1 MTKSQKIAILGSTGS
16 IGIQTLEVIEQHPDL
31 FEVEVLTA
39 NKNANLL
46 IQQAL
51 KYEPNAVV
59 IADENKYQEVQDAL
73 SKHHI
78 KVFCGSHSI
87 EDIVSMESI
96 DTVVMAL
103 VGYSGLRPTYN
114 AMKHNK
120 KVALANKE
128 VLVVGG
134 ALIMELINTTKSS
147 IYPIDS
153 EHSAIFQCLVGESFD
168 TIEKL
173 ILTASGGPFR
183 TFSLNELENV
193 SPEQAL
199 KHPNWSMGAKVSID
213 SASMMNKGMEVIE
226 AHWLFGIPVDKIEVM
241 VHPESIVHSMV
252 QFTDGSVKAQLGIP
266 DMKLPIQ
273 YALSYPQRV
282 YLKEDRLDLFKQG
295 SLHFEKPDLDKFRNL
310 RIAFDAIRMGG
321 IIPCVM
327 NAANEI
333 AVEAFLQKRLKF
345 TQIPIIIEH
354 CIHQVTNISNPE
366 LDDYFIM
373 DKETRI
379 KANNLINKTI

>member
-1 MTKSQKIAILGSTGS
+1 MTKTQKLAILGSTGS
-16 IGIQTLEVIEQHPDL
+16 IGIQTLEVVDQHPEL
-31 FEVEVLTA
+31 FEIEILTA
-39 NKNANLL
+39 NQNADLL

-51 KYEPNAVV
+51 KYQPNAVV
-59 IADENKYQEVQDAL
+59 IADENKYQQVQDAL

-78 KVFCGSHSI
+78 KVFAGQKSL
-87 EDIVSMESI
+87 EDIVTMESI

-103 VGYSGLRPTYN
+103 VGYSGLKPTYN
-114 AMKHNK
+114 AMLTNK

-128 VLVVGG
+128 VLVAGG
-134 ALIMELINTTKSS
+134 ELIMNLINTTKSS

-153 EHSAIFQCLVGESFD
+153 EHSAIFQCLVGESFN

-183 TFSLNELENV
+183 TFTKDQLENV
-193 SPEQAL
+193 STEQAL
-199 KHPNWSMGAKVSID
+199 KHPNWSMGAKVTID
-213 SASMMNKGMEVIE
+213 SATMMNKGLEVIE
-226 AHWLFGIPVDKIEVM
+226 AFWLFGIPVDKIEVM
-241 VHPESIVHSMV
+241 VHPESIIHSMV

-273 YALSYPQRV
+273 YALSYPNRLH
-282 YLKEDRLDLFKQG
+282 LKEERLDLFAHGK
-295 SLHFEKPDLDKFRNL
+295 LHFEKPDLQKFPNL
-310 RIAFDAIRMGG
+310 RIAFDAIRAGG

-345 TQIPIIIEH
+345 TEIPTVIEQ
-354 CIHQVTNISNPE
+354 CIHQVVNISKPDLN
-366 LDDYFIM
+366 DYFMM

-379 KANNLINKTI
+379 KANELINKTI